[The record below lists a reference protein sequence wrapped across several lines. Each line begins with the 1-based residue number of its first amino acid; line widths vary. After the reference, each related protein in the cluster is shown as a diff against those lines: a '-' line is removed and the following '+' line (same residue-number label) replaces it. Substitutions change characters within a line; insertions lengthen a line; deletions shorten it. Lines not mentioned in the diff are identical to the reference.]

1 MKVFIPHNH
10 RRCQVCSQGFFTD
23 SPIFFEAIG
32 EGETLAKHETLAQYE
47 TLAKHGMPVNH
58 ETPIKH
64 ENLAKYEAFA
74 KIVPTDKAEGY
85 DGIMQGGI
93 VTALHDSA
101 MLYCLFHNN
110 INAMTVSLTSR
121 FHHPIAI
128 GQELGIRA
136 QWVKSRRNLYFLES
150 QITQCGKLCS
160 SAKSQFMSAPPRFDL
175 N

>member
-1 MKVFIPHNH
+1 MKVFIPHNY
-10 RRCQVCSQGFFTD
+10 RRCQVCSQGFFAD
-23 SPIFFEAIG
+23 SPICFEAIG
-32 EGETLAKHETLAQYE
+32 EGETLAQYE
-47 TLAKHGMPVNH
+47 TLAKH
-58 ETPIKH
+58 ETPVKH
-64 ENLAKYEAFA
+64 ENLAKYEAIA

-128 GQELGIRA
+128 GQELEIRA

>member
-23 SPIFFEAIG
+23 SPICFEAVG
-32 EGETLAKHETLAQYE
+32 EGETLAQYE
-47 TLAKHGMPVNH
+47 TLAKH
-58 ETPIKH
+58 ETPVKR
-64 ENLAKYEAFA
+64 ENLAKYEAIA
-74 KIVPTDKAEGY
+74 RIVPTDKAEGY

-128 GQELGIRA
+128 GQELEIRA

-160 SAKSQFMSAPPRFDL
+160 SAKSQFMSAPPRFGL

>member
-10 RRCQVCSQGFFTD
+10 RRCQVCSQGFFSD
-23 SPIFFEAIG
+23 SPICFEAVG
-32 EGETLAKHETLAQYE
+32 D
-47 TLAKHGMPVNH
+47 N
-58 ETPIKH
+58 
-64 ENLAKYEAFA
+64 ENLAKYESVA

-128 GQELGIRA
+128 GQELEIRA

-160 SAKSQFMSAPPRFDL
+160 SAKSQFMSAPPRVGL

>member
-23 SPIFFEAIG
+23 SPICFEAIG
-32 EGETLAKHETLAQYE
+32 EGENLSQYE
-47 TLAKHGMPVNH
+47 TLAKH
-58 ETPIKH
+58 ETPVKR
-64 ENLAKYEAFA
+64 ENLAKYEAIA
-74 KIVPTDKAEGY
+74 RIVPTDKAEGY

-128 GQELGIRA
+128 GQELEICA

>member
-10 RRCQVCSQGFFTD
+10 RRCQVCSQGFFAD
-23 SPIFFEAIG
+23 SPICFEAIG
-32 EGETLAKHETLAQYE
+32 EGETLAQYE
-47 TLAKHGMPVNH
+47 TLAKH
-58 ETPIKH
+58 ETPVKH
-64 ENLAKYEAFA
+64 ENLAKYEAIA
-74 KIVPTDKAEGY
+74 RIVPTDKAEGY

-128 GQELGIRA
+128 GQELEIRA

>member
-10 RRCQVCSQGFFTD
+10 RRCQVCSQGFFAD
-23 SPIFFEAIG
+23 SPICFEAIG
-32 EGETLAKHETLAQYE
+32 EGETLAQYE
-47 TLAKHGMPVNH
+47 TLAKH
-58 ETPIKH
+58 ETPVKH
-64 ENLAKYEAFA
+64 ENLAKYEAIA

-128 GQELGIRA
+128 GQELEIRA

>member
-23 SPIFFEAIG
+23 SPICFEAVG
-32 EGETLAKHETLAQYE
+32 EGETLAQYE
-47 TLAKHGMPVNH
+47 TLAKH
-58 ETPIKH
+58 ETPVKR
-64 ENLAKYEAFA
+64 ENLAKYEAIA
-74 KIVPTDKAEGY
+74 RIVPTDKAEGY

-128 GQELGIRA
+128 GQELEIRA

>member
-23 SPIFFEAIG
+23 SPICFEAVG
-32 EGETLAKHETLAQYE
+32 EGETLAQYE
-47 TLAKHGMPVNH
+47 TLAKH
-58 ETPIKH
+58 ETPVKH
-64 ENLAKYEAFA
+64 ENLAKYEAIA
-74 KIVPTDKAEGY
+74 RIVPTDKAEGY

-128 GQELGIRA
+128 GQELEIRA

>member
-23 SPIFFEAIG
+23 SPICFEAVR
-32 EGETLAKHETLAQYE
+32 ERETL
-47 TLAKHGMPVNH
+47 VNH
-58 ETPIKH
+58 KA
-64 ENLAKYEAFA
+64 LAKYEVLANHETLTKHESLIKYEAFAKYDVIA

-93 VTALHDSA
+93 VTTLHDSA
-101 MLYCLFHNN
+101 MLHCLFQNS

-128 GQELGIRA
+128 GQELEIRA
-136 QWVKSRRNLYFLES
+136 QWVKSRRNIHFLES
-150 QITQCGKLCS
+150 KITQNGKLCS
-160 SAKSQFMSAPPRFDL
+160 SAQSQFMSSH
-175 N
+175 

>member
-23 SPIFFEAIG
+23 SPICFEAIG
-32 EGETLAKHETLAQYE
+32 EGETLAQYE
-47 TLAKHGMPVNH
+47 TLAKH
-58 ETPIKH
+58 ETPVKH
-64 ENLAKYEAFA
+64 ENLTKYEAIA

-128 GQELGIRA
+128 GQELEIRA

>member
-23 SPIFFEAIG
+23 SPICFEAIG
-32 EGETLAKHETLAQYE
+32 EGETLAQYE
-47 TLAKHGMPVNH
+47 TLAKH
-58 ETPIKH
+58 ETPVKH
-64 ENLAKYEAFA
+64 ENLAKYEAIA
-74 KIVPTDKAEGY
+74 RIVPTDKAEGY

-128 GQELGIRA
+128 GQELEIRA

>member
-10 RRCQVCSQGFFTD
+10 RRCQVCSQGFFAD
-23 SPIFFEAIG
+23 SPICFEAIG
-32 EGETLAKHETLAQYE
+32 EGETLAQYE
-47 TLAKHGMPVNH
+47 TLAKH
-58 ETPIKH
+58 
-64 ENLAKYEAFA
+64 ENLAKYEAIA

-128 GQELGIRA
+128 GQELEIRA